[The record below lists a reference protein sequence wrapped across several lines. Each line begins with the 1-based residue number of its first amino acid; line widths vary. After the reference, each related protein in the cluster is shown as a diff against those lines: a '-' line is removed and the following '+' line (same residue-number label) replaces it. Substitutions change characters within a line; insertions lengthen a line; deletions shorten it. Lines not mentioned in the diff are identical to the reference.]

1 MQRGPLHLYTIP
13 TQKVSL
19 HLFLSDACPGLSLE
33 GGVITYS
40 SDANTGGNFAS
51 GTTASFACTATGV
64 GLSSAGMI
72 TCMLPSGT
80 NDGTGIWSGSTPPS
94 CDCEFLSCDSK
105 CMHAV

>member
-1 MQRGPLHLYTIP
+1 MLIWLISLYLSIY
-13 TQKVSL
+13 
-19 HLFLSDACPGLSLE
+19 FSDACPGLSLE

-64 GLSSAGMI
+64 GLSSSDMV

-80 NDGTGIWSGSTPPS
+80 NGGASIWSGATPS
-94 CDCEFLSCDSK
+94 CDCEFLSCDSE